1 MATIEISA
9 ALRAA
14 VAYFGATGERWLA
27 GLPALVASL
36 EADWGITC
44 GRMLAGGHFAYVAEA
59 VTADGQ
65 LAVLKV
71 ALPPQMKG
79 FKQELRGLELAQG
92 DPYVAVIKCD
102 EARQSVLL
110 ERLGRPI
117 GELGWPIGR
126 QIAVIT
132 STVARGWRPVD
143 GDGLVSG
150 ATKAE
155 WLADFIA
162 RTWRKLDQP
171 CAQQSIERAIEYALE
186 RARLLAGQ
194 RRVLVHGDAHPW
206 NVLEA
211 RNDGIATGAAESFR
225 LIDPEGLASE
235 PAHDLGVVL
244 RGWNEELLETNT
256 AIGAFERC
264 EFAGRRTGVD
274 RQSIWQW
281 SYIERVSSGLF
292 LLELG
297 HHAEAQHYL
306 DVADRLAAVTSPW
319 A

>member
-1 MATIEISA
+1 MATIEIREE
-9 ALRAA
+9 LRAA
-14 VAYFGATGERWLA
+14 VASLGATGERWLD

-44 GRMLAGGHFAYVAEA
+44 GRMLAGGHFAYVVEA
-59 VTADGQ
+59 VTAVGQ

-71 ALPPQMKG
+71 ALPPKTEG
-79 FKQELRGLELAQG
+79 LKQELRGLQLAQG
-92 DPYVAVIKCD
+92 DPYVEVINRD
-102 EARQSVLL
+102 EARRSLLL

-126 QIAVIT
+126 QISVIT

-143 GDGLVSG
+143 GNGLVSG

-162 RTWRKLDQP
+162 RTWRDLDQP
-171 CAQQSIERAIEYALE
+171 CSQQSIERAIDYAKE
-186 RARLLAGQ
+186 RARRLDGQ

-211 RNDGIATGAAESFR
+211 RTDGLATGTEEPFR

-244 RGWNEELLETNT
+244 RGWNEQLLATN
-256 AIGAFERC
+256 AAGVAFERC
-264 EFAGRRTGVD
+264 EFVGRRTGVD
-274 RQSIWQW
+274 RHSIWQW
-281 SYIERVSSGLF
+281 SYIERVSSGLL

-297 HHAEAQHYL
+297 HHAEAQRYL